1 MTTQHTPWKLW
12 NGYGPLPG
20 GKYAVARIGPDSGG
34 LFDGLVGS
42 EGHDI
47 IGTKEDL
54 EYVVQAV
61 NSHDA
66 LLAAMEALASV
77 LRNFTMYNGMAPD
90 SLVVLAQE
98 AMRQYLAAIKLAK
111 AGAK

>member
-66 LLAAMEALASV
+66 LLAAMEAALIWLQPVGAYDV
-77 LRNFTMYNGMAPD
+77 QQQ
-90 SLVVLAQE
+90 V
-98 AMRQYLAAIKLAK
+98 LAAIKQAK
-111 AGAK
+111 DRAA